1 MITKLGVKGY
11 KSIENQCV
19 DLRPI
24 NILIGGNGI
33 GKSNFISVFS
43 MMRSIYEKE
52 LQSYV
57 LKKGGANV
65 LLYNGKK
72 QTGAIEFDFSFLRGT
87 YHNRYIV
94 QLQETQDSLIVAN
107 ASTAF
112 LSGEKWHMQLCD
124 KDKKEASIKDDKKG
138 QAWYVSDLMG

>member
-11 KSIENQCV
+11 KSIENQSV
-19 DLRPI
+19 DLKPI

-72 QTGAIEFDFSFLRGT
+72 QTDTIEFDLSFLRGA
-87 YHNRYIV
+87 YHNR
-94 QLQETQDSLIVAN
+94 
-107 ASTAF
+107 
-112 LSGEKWHMQLCD
+112 
-124 KDKKEASIKDDKKG
+124 
-138 QAWYVSDLMG
+138 